1 MKHKQQGDRQIS
13 KHNAVVMTFVSG
25 LVPTHFV
32 YSSGVSVK
40 DLGRFTREGVSPYCM
55 LIGLDAVF
63 ALARQHWIYEK
74 FSEYSKGL
82 ESVLIVR
89 LRSRYNSR
97 SIMRLIWDNKGSPS
111 RSQAQVLNQR
121 EWRGSRYRSKSKE
134 LVGLTD
140 VQLVMQCKDRVLAF
154 L

>member
-1 MKHKQQGDRQIS
+1 MS
-13 KHNAVVMTFVSG
+13 APPFSC
-25 LVPTHFV
+25 P
-32 YSSGVSVK
+32 GVTAK
-40 DLGRFTREGVSPYCM
+40 DLGRFTWEGVSPYCM

-74 FSEYSKGL
+74 FSEYSKGS
-82 ESVLIVR
+82 ESIVIVR

-97 SIMRLIWDNKGSPS
+97 SILRLIWDNAGSPS
-111 RSQAQVLNQR
+111 RSQAQVLNER
-121 EWRGSRYRSKSKE
+121 EWRVSRYRRKSKE

-140 VQLVMQCKDRVLAF
+140 VQLLMESQGRILAF